1 MTYDDLRAE
10 LACMLDLAPDA
21 LGDGDN
27 LLDLGLDS
35 MRLMSLILDWEG
47 RGIPADYSTL
57 IEGQTLA
64 QWALALGVARD

>member
-10 LACMLDLAPDA
+10 LARMLDLTPDA